1 MNLCSNVDLIRSL
14 SYRRSIVVNHL
25 QAFFKDSDDVAIMCI
40 YCDYKDQA
48 SQTVP
53 NFIASLLKQIVQ
65 DCRTIST
72 NMRSFYT
79 RHPSYDTRPTLNEF
93 TQALQAEIGAYS
105 KVFVVVDALD
115 ECPDHD
121 GSWRKLLK
129 TLRSLSGPISLM
141 VMSRY
146 LGSITEAFK
155 GTSHFDILADDE
167 DVKKYIESE
176 LVSHPHLEDLKETIV
191 EKIVANICGM

>member
-1 MNLCSNVDLIRSL
+1 MNLWSNVNLFRSL

-48 SQTVP
+48 FQTVP
-53 NFIASLLKQIVQ
+53 NLIASLLKQIVQ
-65 DCRTIST
+65 DCRTTST
-72 NMRSFYT
+72 NMRSFYK
-79 RHPSYDTRPTLNEF
+79 RHQSYDTRPTLDEF
-93 TQALQAEIGAYS
+93 TQALQAEIGTYS

-121 GSWRKLLK
+121 GSRRKSLK
-129 TLRSLSGPISLM
+129 TLRSLSGPVSLM

-146 LGSITEAFK
+146 LGSITETFQE
-155 GTSHFDILADDE
+155 TSQLDILADDE
-167 DVKKYIESE
+167 DVRKYIESE
-176 LVSHPHLEDLKETIV
+176 LVSHPHLES
-191 EKIVANICGM
+191 